1 MIRTYSSQEHLE
13 QLNIAVK
20 VENVTVEY
28 KGKPNLFN
36 VNMEVPCGVLLA
48 VLGPNNSGK
57 TTLLKTMAGIE
68 KPTAGNVYI
77 YSKPTHAAKNDLA
90 YVPERNMVNWDFPIS
105 LFDLVLRGS
114 YNRLRRVEHPKKK
127 DKVIAWEALERVGLE
142 KLAKKSICDLSRGE
156 KHRALIAR
164 ALVQDARIYVMDDPM
179 VAADEES
186 INIIVEVLQELR
198 AKKKTVI
205 VSHHEFVTIPRYFDM
220 VALLNVKLL
229 GMGKTEDI
237 LTEENFEKTYGMSA
251 GMIKNIR
258 LYMDES
264 HDRNK

>member
-1 MIRTYSSQEHLE
+1 M
-13 QLNIAVK
+13 
-20 VENVTVEY
+20 
-28 KGKPNLFN
+28 
-36 VNMEVPCGVLLA
+36 
-48 VLGPNNSGK
+48 
-57 TTLLKTMAGIE
+57 
-68 KPTAGNVYI
+68 
-77 YSKPTHAAKNDLA
+77 
-90 YVPERNMVNWDFPIS
+90 
-105 LFDLVLRGS
+105 
-114 YNRLRRVEHPKKK
+114 
-127 DKVIAWEALERVGLE
+127 
-142 KLAKKSICDLSRGE
+142 
-156 KHRALIAR
+156 
-164 ALVQDARIYVMDDPM
+164 
-179 VAADEES
+179 
-186 INIIVEVLQELR
+186 EVLQELR